1 MKLSKDKILECAE
14 WVEKNG
20 LYPQRCGASIKQFCE
35 AQGITFKTYQSWCRN
50 SNFSTALTRAR
61 DVFKQNTIQEVT
73 NALVKA
79 ARGLDFT
86 KTKQKGRAQVVK
98 EYDPK
103 TGRKIKEYTTEKIV
117 TVESYRETVYFPP
130 DVNAAKF
137 LLTNLDPDSWK
148 NKQDNVT
155 DLNVDLE
162 EAPVIVFSDSPA
174 QEQDDQQEQTPAQ

>member
-1 MKLSKDKILECAE
+1 MKISKEKIQECAA

-20 LYPQRCGASIKQFCE
+20 LYPQRCGASVKQFCE
-35 AQGITFKTYQSWCRN
+35 AMGIAFKTYQRWQEN
-50 SNFSTALTRAR
+50 DNFVNALTRAR
-61 DVFKQNTIQEVT
+61 EVFQQNTVREVA

-79 ARGLDFT
+79 AKGVDFT

-103 TGRKIKEYTTEKIV
+103 TGKKIKEYTTEKIV

-137 LLTNLDPDSWK
+137 LLTNMDPENWK
-148 NKQDNVT
+148 NKQDAT
-155 DLNVDLE
+155 ADLNLDFDD
-162 EAPVIVFSDSPA
+162 APVIVFSDSPEA
-174 QEQDDQQEQTPAQ
+174 GKEPAESKE

>member
-1 MKLSKDKILECAE
+1 MKFTKEMQDRIIK
-14 WVEKNG
+14 WVELNG
-20 LYPQRCGASIKQFCE
+20 LYPQRCGASVKQFCE
-35 AQGITFKTYQSWCRN
+35 AQGITFKTYQSWCKN

-61 DVFKQNTIQEVT
+61 ETFKQNTIQEVS

-79 ARGLDFT
+79 AKGFDFT
-86 KTKQKGRAQVVK
+86 KMKEKGRAQVVK

-103 TGRKIKEYTTEKIV
+103 TGKKIKEYTTEKIV

-174 QEQDDQQEQTPAQ
+174 QEQEPLDQEPEMM